1 MADKAISDIDF
12 KPTESMAN
20 EAQKGLDW
28 RKEFGRGGTNVGST
42 RASQLIKRE
51 NLSPRTVKRMHS
63 YFSRHEVDKQ
73 GEGFSPGEKGYPSAG
88 RIAWALWGGDPG
100 QSWARKKAGQIDR
113 EEDKSMNK
121 VFNLTSVFKAQSDD
135 DGTVKIQG
143 YASTNDTDRAGD
155 VIEKDAWLQGGLE
168 NFKNNPILLFNH
180 DYNTPIG
187 KATGLEV
194 TDRGLKI
201 DGIISKSAGKIA
213 EMVKE
218 GILGAFSVG
227 FRVKDA
233 DYIEETD
240 GLRIKDAEL
249 FEVSVVSVPANQS
262 AIFSVAKSFDTDE
275 EYADWKKQFVND
287 PHVEIDQSD
296 KDSSKGTANAV
307 FGEGIM
313 SDKDFNLEEFA
324 KEVARKTA
332 AEIQMKQAEDQAA
345 AKAEAEKVAA
355 DVEVQKATEEAEL
368 EEKKAEV
375 QAVVQGVT
383 TGAERLISDLE
394 QRVSK
399 NQEDLGDVVEEL
411 RKEINEK
418 SQEIQHIRES
428 KRVFGGD
435 RQNSDWQKA
444 FEHDVN
450 DAYILAKATGKGYET
465 AFAKNV
471 MQKVNAHS
479 GVEVSSADFEQTVS
493 SNIERDIQVELVLAP
508 LFREIAMQSATQIL
522 PILPDAGYAEF
533 TTNQAASGSSPHGN
547 LESRGD
553 TYGTPFGGNDLTE
566 RTLSTKKLISQSY
579 LGNETEEDA
588 IIPIL
593 PLIRESIIRSHAR
606 AVENMI
612 LVGNHADG
620 TFGTGGAAPD
630 GLIALAAADSDKTQ
644 SSAAFGAADGTAK
657 LTAAALLAARK
668 NMGKYGIRPSDV
680 VYIVSVAEYHNL
692 ISDAAYAD
700 SSQVEGLATKLTG
713 QVGQVYGSP
722 VIVSDEFAT
731 AAVSK
736 FYAVAVNTRN
746 FVIPR
751 LRGVTVESDYEV
763 ANQRRV
769 LVASQRLGF
778 TDIINGATDKWA
790 LQYKAS

>member
-1 MADKAISDIDF
+1 MTDKAVSDIDL
-12 KPTESMAN
+12 KPTDSMAA
-20 EAQKGLDW
+20 EAKRGLEW
-28 RKEFGRGGTNVGST
+28 RKEFNRGGTEVGVA
-42 RASQLIKRE
+42 RARDLSNRKT
-51 NLSPRTVKRMHS
+51 LSPSTVKRMHS

-73 GEGFSPGEKGYPSAG
+73 GQGFSPGEDGYPSAG

-100 QSWARKKAGQIDR
+100 QSWARKKAGQIAR

-121 VFNLTSVFKAQSDD
+121 IFNLTSVFKAQSDD
-135 DGTVKIQG
+135 DGTIKIQG

-155 VIEKDAWLQGGLE
+155 VIEKDAWLQGGLD

-180 DYNTPIG
+180 DYNSPIG

-213 EMVKE
+213 DMVKE

-262 AIFSVAKSFDTDE
+262 AVFSVAKSFDTDE

-287 PHVEIDQSD
+287 PHVETDQPIEG
-296 KDSSKGTANAV
+296 SSKETANAV
-307 FGEGIM
+307 FGDNIM
-313 SDKDFNLEEFA
+313 SDKDFDLEEFA

-332 AEIQMKQAEDQAA
+332 AEIQMKQAEEKAA
-345 AKAEAEKVAA
+345 ADAEAKEAA
-355 DVEVQKATEEAEL
+355 VQAEEVKAAEEAQL

-411 RKEINEK
+411 RKEIKEK

-428 KRVFGGD
+428 KRVFGD
-435 RQNSDWQKA
+435 RQNSDWKKA
-444 FEHDVN
+444 FSSDID
-450 DAYILAKATGKGYET
+450 DAYFLAKATGKGYET
-465 AFAKNV
+465 NFAKNV
-471 MQKVNAHS
+471 MQKVNEHS
-479 GVEVSSADFEQTVS
+479 GVQVSSADFEQTVS

-522 PILPDAGYAEF
+522 PILPDAGYAEW
-533 TTNQAASGSSPHGN
+533 TANQAASGSSPHGN
-547 LESRGD
+547 LEERGD
-553 TYGTPFGGNDLTE
+553 AYGAPFAGVDLTE

-593 PLIRESIIRSHAR
+593 PLIRESVIRSHAR

-620 TFGTGGAAPD
+620 AFGTSGAAPD
-630 GLIALAAADSDKTQ
+630 GLVTLAAADSDKTQ
-644 SSAAFGAADGTAK
+644 STTAFASEA
-657 LTAAALLAARK
+657 LTAAQLLGARK
-668 NMGKYGIRPSDV
+668 NMGKYGIRPQDV
-680 VYIVSVAEYHNL
+680 VYIVSVTEYHNL
-692 ISDAAYAD
+692 IADAAYAD
-700 SSQVEGLATKLTG
+700 ASQVEGLATKLTG

-722 VIVSDEFAT
+722 VIVCDEFAT

-736 FYAVAVNTRN
+736 FYAIAVNTRN